1 MQSGDSV
8 ASQNDLY
15 EKNEQEKLSFWT
27 KFVYGSGDLGTAI
40 SAALR
45 GFFLVFFLTDVAR
58 INPVW
63 VGALFFSNR
72 AWDAINDPVVGWLS
86 DKTYTRWGRRRP
98 WLLFGAVPFGLAY
111 VALWYVPPFGQT
123 GLLLYYFLVLLILDT
138 TYTVVNVPYTSLTPE
153 LTRDSDER
161 TSLNS
166 YRFAFSVGGA
176 LISAVLHPII
186 VGSFDSARTGYI
198 VSGAVWATLGTITI
212 LLVFLFTRERPE
224 SMAERPTRDSM
235 PYMQQVRTAI
245 SNRPYQFVVALYLF
259 SWLALQ
265 LLSVVLVFY
274 ATYYMRIPADY
285 YKIGAVALPPMSAVL
300 LAVQGTSL
308 IFIFIWSWVAHR
320 LEKRTVYIIGAALW
334 LVVLLFLSFITPDMR
349 AYVLPLGMLAGAGV
363 AVAYLIPWS
372 MMADVMEVDEWN
384 TGLRREGI
392 FYGFMVFLQK
402 ISIAIAGF
410 LVTWSLART
419 GYITPTDEVLAP
431 IQPDSALW
439 AIRLFIGPVP
449 AIILVAS
456 IVVAVYY
463 PITRAGHA
471 ELVEKLDE
479 RRAEEM
485 ETAPGGAV
493 PSLIDAEEASTATLL
508 NRA

>member
-1 MQSGDSV
+1 MQGTETT
-8 ASQNDLY
+8 QHPGTTGINDGS
-15 EKNEQEKLSFWT
+15 EKLSFWT

-58 INPVW
+58 LNPVL
-63 VGALFFSNR
+63 VGGLFFANR

-86 DKTYTRWGRRRP
+86 DRTYTRWGRRRP
-98 WLLFGAVPFGLAY
+98 WLLWGAIPFGVAY
-111 VALWYVPPFGQT
+111 FALWYVPPFGQT
-123 GLLLYYFLVLLILDT
+123 GLVLYYFFVLLLLDT
-138 TYTVVNVPYTSLTPE
+138 TYTVVNVPYAALTPE
-153 LTRDSDER
+153 LTHDSDER

-176 LISAVLHPII
+176 LTSAVLHPVI
-186 VGSFDSARTGYI
+186 VGSFDSVRTGYM
-198 VSGAVWATLGTITI
+198 VSGAVWSTLGTITI

-224 SMAERPTRDSM
+224 SMQERPTRDSM
-235 PYMQQVRTAI
+235 PYVQQIRTAL
-245 SNRPYQFVVALYLF
+245 SNRPYQFVVSLYLF

-265 LLSVVLVFY
+265 LLSVVLIY
-274 ATYYMRIPADY
+274 YITYYMRIPDDY
-285 YKIGAVALPPMSAVL
+285 YSVGGLALPAMSYIL

-308 IFIFIWSWVAHR
+308 VFIFVWSWVAHR
-320 LEKRTVYIIGAALW
+320 LEKRTVYIIGATLW
-334 LVVLLFLSFITPDMR
+334 LSVLLILSFITPEMR
-349 AYVLPLGMLAGAGV
+349 WLVLPLSVLAGAGV

-410 LVTWSLART
+410 LVTFSLART
-419 GYITPTDEVLAP
+419 GYVTPAEDVLAP
-431 IQPDSALW
+431 IQPESTLW

-449 AIILVAS
+449 AVILAAS
-456 IVVAVYY
+456 IVVAIYY
-463 PITRAGHA
+463 PITRANHA
-471 ELVEKLDE
+471 ALVERLEE
-479 RRAEEM
+479 RRAQ
-485 ETAPGGAV
+485 
-493 PSLIDAEEASTATLL
+493 EEAAALGGPAL
-508 NRA
+508 VPAEV

>member
-1 MQSGDSV
+1 MDTAEKRGPSLAPDYTDDS
-8 ASQNDLY
+8 
-15 EKNEQEKLSFWT
+15 EKLSFWT
-27 KFVYGSGDLGTAI
+27 KFIYGSGDLGTAI

-58 INPVW
+58 INPVL
-63 VGALFFSNR
+63 VGGLFFANR

-86 DKTYTRWGRRRP
+86 DRTYTRWGRRRP
-98 WLLFGAVPFGLAY
+98 WLLWGAIPFGLAY
-111 VALWYVPPFGQT
+111 FALWIVPPFNQT
-123 GLLLYYFLVLLILDT
+123 GLVIYYFFVLLLLDT
-138 TYTVVNVPYTSLTPE
+138 TYTVVNVPYSALTPE
-153 LTRDSDER
+153 LTHDSDER

-176 LISAVLHPII
+176 LVSAVLHPVI
-186 VGSFDSARTGYI
+186 VGSFDSVRTGYM

-224 SMAERPTRDSM
+224 SLEERPTREHM
-235 PYMQQVRTAI
+235 PYLQQIRTAL
-245 SNRPYQFVVALYLF
+245 SNRPYQFVVSLYLF

-265 LLSVVLVFY
+265 LLSVVLIYY
-274 ATYYMRIPADY
+274 ATYYMRIPDGY
-285 YKIGAVALPPMSAVL
+285 YSAGGVSLPAMSAIL
-300 LAVQGTSL
+300 LAVQGSSL

-320 LEKRTVYIIGAALW
+320 LEKRTVYIIGATIW
-334 LVVLLFLSFITPDMR
+334 LIVLLILSFITPDMR
-349 AYVLPLGMLAGAGV
+349 SLVLPLGVMAGAGV

-410 LVTWSLART
+410 LVTFSLART
-419 GYITPTDEVLAP
+419 GYITPTDTVGIP
-431 IQPDSALW
+431 VQPESTLW

-449 AIILVAS
+449 AVILVIS
-456 IVVAVYY
+456 IIIAVYY

-471 ELVEKLDE
+471 ELVERLDK
-479 RRAEEM
+479 RREQEQSAAVGSPALAPAE
-485 ETAPGGAV
+485 T
-493 PSLIDAEEASTATLL
+493 
-508 NRA
+508 